1 MSQRPPLPPPPAF
14 GAPLAPIHPSFET
27 LTLLA
32 LRRSTP
38 VAALSEP
45 APPAGELADL
55 LRLAMRVPD
64 HRKLEPWRLLTI
76 EGAARAK
83 LGEVFAAAR
92 KAATPDASEAML
104 AEARNLPM
112 RAPLIVTVISSPKDD
127 PKKTPAWE
135 QELSAGALCQN
146 LLIAASAMGWAA
158 SWITEWPAYDA
169 RVGKAFGMVSGERIA
184 GFIYLGT
191 AKADPVERVRPEAEK
206 IVQRWG

>member
-1 MSQRPPLPPPPAF
+1 MSQRPPLPSPPEF
-14 GAPLAPIHPSFET
+14 GAPLAPIHPSPDT
-27 LTLLA
+27 LALLA

-45 APPAGELADL
+45 APSAGELADL

-83 LGEVFAAAR
+83 LGEVFAAALTR
-92 KAATPDASEAML
+92 STPAASAAML

-112 RAPLIVTVISSPKDD
+112 RAPLIVTVISSPRDD
-127 PKKTPAWE
+127 PKQTPAWE

-146 LLIAASAMGWAA
+146 LLIAAAAMGWAA

-169 RVGKAFGMVSGERIA
+169 TVGKAFELTDGERIA

-191 AKADPVERVRPEAEK
+191 AKADPVERARPEASK
-206 IVQRWG
+206 KVRRWG